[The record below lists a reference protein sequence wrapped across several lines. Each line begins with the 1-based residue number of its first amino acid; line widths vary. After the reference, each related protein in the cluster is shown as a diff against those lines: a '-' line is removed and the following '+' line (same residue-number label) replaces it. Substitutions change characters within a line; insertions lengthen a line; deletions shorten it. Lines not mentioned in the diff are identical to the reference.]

1 MGGNAIRCIAKYLY
15 EKNIVRKN
23 EMRIEMTDCVF
34 DVKVYSFSGKVN
46 TASVKLGKVELS
58 GEKIPSSFTKDCVI
72 DQPICVGDTDY
83 RVTLV
88 NLGSPHCVIF
98 TDKVDAIKVE
108 RIGAQFDDSSYFPEG
123 MNTVFTRVVNRV
135 TLKMRGYERGIGE
148 TWACGSGAC
157 AAVVAA
163 VLAGYCEQDTNVTV
177 KLRGGDL
184 TVNYHSNGEV
194 ELMGSVKTVYEGTL
208 EI

>member
-1 MGGNAIRCIAKYLY
+1 M
-15 EKNIVRKN
+15 
-23 EMRIEMTDCVF
+23 
-34 DVKVYSFSGKVN
+34 
-46 TASVKLGKVELS
+46 
-58 GEKIPSSFTKDCVI
+58 
-72 DQPICVGDTDY
+72 
-83 RVTLV
+83 